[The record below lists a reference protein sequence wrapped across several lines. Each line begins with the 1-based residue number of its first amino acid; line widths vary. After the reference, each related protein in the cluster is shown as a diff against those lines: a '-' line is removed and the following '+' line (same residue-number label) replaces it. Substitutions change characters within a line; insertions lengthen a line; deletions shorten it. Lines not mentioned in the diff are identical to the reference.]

1 MIRKDLKHMSRDC
14 KDCEYF
20 GGWNESDGTPYC
32 GYEGEYEFCPFN
44 SEANAAEK
52 NTMDG
57 VKIEIDAKFLTEY
70 VRETLKNTVHSVT
83 RQMVEKEIVQIVTD
97 TYKEQVKV
105 LTKNAIEKVVDAQ
118 VTEFM
123 GGDITIG
130 GGWREPERTITRTAY
145 MSELI
150 EMELSKR
157 FDSDKMKGLAEQEA
171 RTAIDRF
178 SRSLKEDINSG
189 VKQYF
194 DAATRQ
200 VLTEN
205 VVSMLMSNDTY
216 RRLSDSMNS
225 FLPGAGSDQ
234 PRPV

>member
-1 MIRKDLKHMSRDC
+1 MSRDC

-20 GGWNESDGTPYC
+20 GGWDESDGTPYC
-32 GYEGEYEFCPFN
+32 GYEGGYKFCPFN
-44 SEANAAEK
+44 SEANVAEK
-52 NTMDG
+52 NMMDG
-57 VKIEIDAKFLTEY
+57 VKFEIDAGFLTDY
-70 VRETLKNTVHSVT
+70 IRETLKNTVHSVT
-83 RQMVEKEIVQIVTD
+83 LKVVESEIGKIVTD
-97 TYKEQVKV
+97 TYKDQVKA
-105 LTKNAIEKVVDAQ
+105 LTQSAIEKIVDAQ

-130 GGWREPERTITRTAY
+130 GGWLEPERTITRTAY

-150 EMELSKR
+150 EKELGKR

-171 RTAIDRF
+171 RSAINQF
-178 SRSLKEDINSG
+178 SKSLKEDINSG

-225 FLPGAGSDQ
+225 FLPEKAT
-234 PRPV
+234 

>member
-1 MIRKDLKHMSRDC
+1 MSREC

-20 GGWNESDGTPYC
+20 GGWDESDGTPYC
-32 GYEGEYEFCPFN
+32 DYKGGYEFCPFN
-44 SEANAAEK
+44 SEAKAAEK
-52 NTMDG
+52 NTLDG
-57 VKIEIDAKFLTEY
+57 VKIEIDAEFLAEY
-70 VRETLKNTVHSVT
+70 VRETIKNTVHSVT
-83 RQMVEKEIVQIVTD
+83 RQMVEKEISQIVTA
-97 TYKEQVKV
+97 TYKAEVEA
-105 LTKNAIEKVVDAQ
+105 LTQNAIEKIVATQ
-118 VTEFM
+118 VTAFM
-123 GGDITIG
+123 AGDITIG
-130 GGWREPERTITRTAY
+130 GGWREPERTLTRTAY

-150 EMELSKR
+150 EKELGKR

-178 SRSLKEDINSG
+178 SRSLKDDINAS
-189 VKQYF
+189 VRQYF

-225 FLPGAGSDQ
+225 FLPEKAT
-234 PRPV
+234 